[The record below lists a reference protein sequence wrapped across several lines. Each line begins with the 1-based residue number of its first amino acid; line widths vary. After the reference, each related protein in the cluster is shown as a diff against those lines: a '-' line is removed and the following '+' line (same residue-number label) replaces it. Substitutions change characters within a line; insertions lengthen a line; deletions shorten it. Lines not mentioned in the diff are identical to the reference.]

1 MSSLAK
7 DICSQRSYR
16 SRRRREIFR
25 LKKTTQ
31 DMERK
36 IQFLES
42 QVEYYD
48 KYLKQCLANLH
59 AAKKKRVHFRTPNN
73 SVFISYIHSDLKCAR
88 KFKKSKTIKTL
99 EITNQFHEKKIF

>member
-1 MSSLAK
+1 
-7 DICSQRSYR
+7 
-16 SRRRREIFR
+16 
-25 LKKTTQ
+25 
-31 DMERK
+31 MERK

-88 KFKKSKTIKTL
+88 KFKKSKTINTVESRKQVDLYYNTNLNITRGKLQKTYYA
-99 EITNQFHEKKIF
+99 I